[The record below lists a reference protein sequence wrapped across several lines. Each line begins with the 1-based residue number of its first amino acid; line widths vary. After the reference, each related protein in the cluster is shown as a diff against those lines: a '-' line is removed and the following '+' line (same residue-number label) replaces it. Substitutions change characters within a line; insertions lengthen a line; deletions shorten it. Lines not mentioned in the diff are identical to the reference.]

1 MTLSK
6 RKEGQ
11 VIKRYIEDIAI
22 DIKILNMQNNTV
34 HDLED
39 IHVAEVCKA

>member
-11 VIKRYIEDIAI
+11 VIKGYIEDIAI

-34 HDLED
+34 RDLED
-39 IHVAEVCKA
+39 IHVAEVYKA